1 MAVIQVPFKSRGPV
15 VIHARLFLQEPIYN
29 TSSLT
34 PKIGVY
40 VTMFT
45 LSFSVQLTDKQ
56 QYVLM
61 LRSRCLS
68 VSS

>member
-1 MAVIQVPFKSRGPV
+1 MAVIEVPFKSRGPV
-15 VIHARLFLQEPIYN
+15 GIHARLFWQEPIYN

-45 LSFSVQLTDKQ
+45 LSFSAQLK
-56 QYVLM
+56 
-61 LRSRCLS
+61 S
-68 VSS
+68 